1 MTKDYL
7 EKLLLCPNCRGEVT
21 IKVKTMDD
29 LGIKDGV
36 LVCLKCG
43 GQFEISDGIFY
54 LRKVVKVE
62 GDRGEEWKLEE
73 FEERYKSLPVYKSAI
88 EWGNIMGIPEEV
100 TRFMYPKV
108 KGRILELLQPHEGD
122 LILDVGCGVGYFLF
136 EILEKNQGLSI
147 PMIGLDVAVPNIK
160 RLRERC
166 KKEKVK
172 NILCVVADA
181 QNLPISNNSIDH
193 IVCTEVLEHVPS
205 PSLSIGLMA
214 RMLKKNGTLLIST
227 PLEEAN
233 KKWRLLS
240 SPFRALKNILKNKN
254 TKPQKL
260 SFDVPISSRDLK
272 EFIEKEHMK
281 LLVFERNVILP
292 PEGYFKKL
300 PGLIIIFVVA
310 SCEIIEKHFKKIFQ
324 PFAMHA
330 VIKIQKV

>member
-36 LVCLKCG
+36 VICLKCKS
-43 GQFEISDGIFY
+43 QFDISDGIFY
-54 LRKVVKVE
+54 LRKIVRIE
-62 GDRGEEWKLEE
+62 DDRGEAWNLEE
-73 FEERYKSLPVYKSAI
+73 FEGRYKSLPVYKSAI
-88 EWGNIMGIPEEV
+88 EWGNITGIPEEV
-100 TRFMYPKV
+100 SRFMYPKV
-108 KGRILELLQPHEGD
+108 KGRILELLQPHAGD

-136 EILEKNQGLSI
+136 EILEKNQDLSI
-147 PMIGLDVAVPNIK
+147 SMIGLDVAVPNIK

-172 NILCVVADA
+172 NILCIIADA
-181 QNLPISNNSIDH
+181 QNPPLSNNSMDH
-193 IVCTEVLEHVPS
+193 IVCSEVLEHVPS
-205 PSLSIGLMA
+205 PSLAISCMA

-227 PLEEAN
+227 PMEGAN

-240 SPFRALKNILKNKN
+240 SPFRLMKNILKNKN

-260 SFDVPISSRDLK
+260 SFDVPISSEELK

-281 LLVFERNVILP
+281 LLVFERNAILP

-300 PGLIIIFVVA
+300 PRFITVSVVGI
-310 SCEIIEKHFKKIFQ
+310 CEIIEKYFKKIFQ

-330 VIKIQKV
+330 VIKTQKV